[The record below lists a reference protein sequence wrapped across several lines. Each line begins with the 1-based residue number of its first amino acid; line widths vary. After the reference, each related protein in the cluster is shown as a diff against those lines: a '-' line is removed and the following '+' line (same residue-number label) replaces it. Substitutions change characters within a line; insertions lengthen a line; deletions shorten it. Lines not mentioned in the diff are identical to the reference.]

1 MRLAGLAALAL
12 VLAVAGCGGASSTQS
27 TQTQKA
33 AIPSSIAD
41 QLVEQSEAVAATWT
55 ADPCSAAKEADD
67 LKHAVDD
74 AIASGEIPADYEDE
88 LEAAALNLQNT
99 ANCVEDQA
107 GEDEGDDHD
116 HGHGPGK
123 GKGHGKHD
131 EDEGTVT
138 TDTLGTTS
146 EDEG

>member
-12 VLAVAGCGGASSTQS
+12 VLALAGCGGASSTQS

-33 AIPSSIAD
+33 ALPRSIAD
-41 QLVEQSEAVAATWT
+41 QLAEQSESIAAQWAT
-55 ADPCSAAKEADD
+55 DPCSAAKEADD
-67 LKHAVDD
+67 LKQSVDD
-74 AIASGEIPADYEDE
+74 AIASGAIPADYEDE

-99 ANCVEDQA
+99 ANCIEDQA
-107 GEDEGDDHD
+107 HEDEDDD

-123 GKGHGKHD
+123 GKGHDKHD